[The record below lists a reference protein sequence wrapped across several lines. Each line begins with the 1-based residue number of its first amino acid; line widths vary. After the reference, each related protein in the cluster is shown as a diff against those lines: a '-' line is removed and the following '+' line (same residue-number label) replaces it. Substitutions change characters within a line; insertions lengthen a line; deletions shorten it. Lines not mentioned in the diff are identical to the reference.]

1 MTFYILLLL
10 FVLFIILRNYK
21 YKTASKI
28 FIFIT
33 SIVLIILSGLRHE
46 GVGQDTYAYIFF
58 YEDIQYTSW
67 DDIWNNFFQRAF
79 MPKDYEDRDP
89 GLSLIMKC
97 LYTIG
102 LSTREWLFFVASFL
116 IVPLGIVVY
125 KFSENLKV
133 VLYSYVF
140 YVALFYGYL
149 PNSAVRQSVA
159 LSFVLWAF
167 LLLRNRRFVLA
178 TISITLGAVIH
189 RSAFIALPII
199 PFLFTKRTRLLYV
212 LSIVLFFVIIVLQDR
227 FVTLLLGDDNI
238 YGEYNS
244 YYSENQ
250 QGKPI
255 NIILLMIGHYLLSMF
270 YVWKYR
276 NFSLQIRIVV
286 LSSAACFALTPLI
299 WVNPT
304 ALRTISYYGVF
315 VPMLF
320 AMMCSN
326 VRYGRFLLLMFILV
340 FLYYTYS
347 QGSNYHFMWEQIDLP
362 DSYVFNRR

>member
-10 FVLFIILRNYK
+10 VVLYFCLRNYK

-33 SIVLIILSGLRHE
+33 SIVLIIVSGLRHE

-79 MPKDYEDRDP
+79 MPKDYQDRDP

-97 LYTIG
+97 LYTLG
-102 LSTREWLFFVASFL
+102 FSVREWLFFVASFL

-125 KFSENLKV
+125 RYSENLKV

-199 PFLFTKRTRLLYV
+199 PFLFTKRTKLLYI
-212 LSIVLFFVIIVLQDR
+212 LSITLFFVIIVLQDR
-227 FVTLLLGDDNI
+227 FVNLLLGDDNI

-244 YYSENQ
+244 YYSNNQ

-276 NFSLQIRIVV
+276 NFSLQNRIIV

-299 WVNPT
+299 WVDPS
-304 ALRTISYYGVF
+304 ALRSIAYYGVF

-320 AMMCSN
+320 AMMCSSSK
-326 VRYGRFLLLMFILV
+326 YGRFLLFMLILV

-347 QGSNYHFMWEQIDLP
+347 QGSNYHFMWEQMDLP
-362 DSYVFNRR
+362 DRYILNVR

>member
-10 FVLFIILRNYK
+10 VVLYFCLRNYK

-46 GVGQDTYAYIFF
+46 GVGQDTYAYICS
-58 YEDIQYTSW
+58 YEGVQYTSW
-67 DDIWNNFFQRAF
+67 DDIWRNFFQRAF
-79 MPKDYEDRDP
+79 LPKDYQDRDP

-102 LSTREWLFFVASFL
+102 LSAREWLFFVASFL

-125 KFSENLKV
+125 RYSENLKV
-133 VLYSYVF
+133 VLYTYVF

-159 LSFVLWAF
+159 LGFVLWAF

-178 TISITLGAVIH
+178 IISITLGAVIH

-199 PFLFTKRTRLLYV
+199 PFLFTKRTRGLYV
-212 LSIVLFFVIIVLQDR
+212 LSSVLFFVIIVLQDR
-227 FVTLLLGDDNI
+227 FVNLLLGDDNI

-244 YYSENQ
+244 YYSDNQ

-276 NFSLQIRIVV
+276 NFLLHNRIII

-320 AMMCSN
+320 AMMCSS
-326 VRYGRFLLLMFILV
+326 VKYGRFLLFMLIMV
-340 FLYYTYS
+340 FLYYTYT
-347 QGSNYHFMWEQIDLP
+347 QDSNYHFMWEQMDLP
-362 DSYVFNRR
+362 DNYFINGR

>member
-10 FVLFIILRNYK
+10 VVLYFCLRNYK

-33 SIVLIILSGLRHE
+33 SIVLILVSGLRHE
-46 GVGQDTYAYIFF
+46 GVGTDTYNYIMS
-58 YEDIQYTSW
+58 YENIQYTSW
-67 DDIWNNFFQRAF
+67 DEILHNFFQRAF
-79 MPKDYEDRDP
+79 MPKDYQDRDP
-89 GLSLIMKC
+89 GLSVIMKS
-97 LYTIG
+97 LYTMG
-102 LSTREWLFFVASFL
+102 LDAREWLFFVAAFL
-116 IVPLGIVVY
+116 LTPLGIVVY

-133 VLYSYVF
+133 VLYTYVF

-149 PNSAVRQSVA
+149 PYSAVRQSVA
-159 LSFVLWAF
+159 FAFVLWAF
-167 LLLRNRRFVLA
+167 LLLRNRRFVFA
-178 TISITLGAVIH
+178 FISIMLGAIVH

-199 PFLFTKRTRLLYV
+199 PFLFTKRTKLLYV
-212 LSIVLFFVIIVLQDR
+212 LSIILFLAILVMREQ

-244 YYSENQ
+244 YYSNNQ

-276 NFSLQIRIVV
+276 NFSLQNRIIV

-315 VPMLF
+315 FPMLF
-320 AMMCSN
+320 AMMCGS
-326 VRYGRFLLLMFILV
+326 VKYGRFLLFMLIMV
-340 FLYYTYS
+340 FLYYTYT
-347 QGSNYHFMWEQIDLP
+347 QDSNYNFMWEQMDLP
-362 DSYVFNRR
+362 DNYFINGR

>member
-10 FVLFIILRNYK
+10 IVLYFCLRNYK

-67 DDIWNNFFQRAF
+67 DDIWRNFFQRAF

-97 LYTIG
+97 LYTFG
-102 LSTREWLFFVASFL
+102 FSTREWLFFVASFL

-125 KFSENLKV
+125 RYSENLKV

-159 LSFVLWAF
+159 FAFVLWAF

-178 TISITLGAVIH
+178 IISITLGAVIH

-199 PFLFTKRTRLLYV
+199 PFLFTKRTKLLYI
-212 LSIVLFFVIIVLQDR
+212 LSILLFLAILVMREQ

-238 YGEYNS
+238 YEGYNS

-276 NFSLQIRIVV
+276 NFSLQNRIIV

-299 WVNPT
+299 WVDPS
-304 ALRTISYYGVF
+304 ALRSISYYGVF
-315 VPMLF
+315 VPMLC
-320 AMMCSN
+320 AMLCSN
-326 VRYGRFLLLMFILV
+326 VKYGRFFLLMLILV
-340 FLYYTYS
+340 FLYYTNS
-347 QGSNYHFMWEQIDLP
+347 QDSNYHFMWEQMDLP
-362 DSYVFNRR
+362 DRYTLNAR